1 MSHIATPHV
10 CVALRGSGSG
20 VGGPSAALL
29 YGELTWCRRLLTYGF
44 HPHTQGS
51 LLDPHCPSSPLLRA
65 ASETWWHVHAEPLPS
80 ALLNSVTYARVKATV
95 SRSRGDIGSSQTLTV
110 GLNQCDGCVRP
121 NTRAFARLRARS
133 GIVGALP
140 GGEPNETLAAHCST
154 AHRHPLHL
162 TCGTRS

>member
-51 LLDPHCPSSPLLRA
+51 LLDLHYPSSPLLRA
-65 ASETWWHVHAEPLPS
+65 AYETWWHVHADPLPS

-95 SRSRGDIGSSQTLTV
+95 SRSRIDIGSSQTLTV

-121 NTRAFARLRARS
+121 THGHSHASVLVPELWVLSRGVSPTNSLQRIVARHTDTRC
-133 GIVGALP
+133 
-140 GGEPNETLAAHCST
+140 T
-154 AHRHPLHL
+154 
-162 TCGTRS
+162 